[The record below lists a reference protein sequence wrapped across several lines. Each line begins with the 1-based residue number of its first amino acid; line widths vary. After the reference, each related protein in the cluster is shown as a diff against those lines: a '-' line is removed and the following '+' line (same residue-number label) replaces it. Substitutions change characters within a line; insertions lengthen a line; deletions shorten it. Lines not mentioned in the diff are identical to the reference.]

1 MTHGGKRPGA
11 GRKKGT
17 PNKASAARE
26 SKAQASGETPAD
38 VLLGAMREFW
48 RLAKKSTNARKQ
60 SEYLRAAAAVARDA
74 APYFH
79 ARRVSTAMQPNG
91 KGDEYNP
98 NAGAGGA
105 GDGVREVIHRVEI
118 IGGLPRGSTPE
129 KPEGDDYSDVP
140 PEEPR

>member
-1 MTHGGKRPGA
+1 MARGGKRPGA

-17 PNKASAARE
+17 PNRASAARE
-26 SKAQASGETPAD
+26 LEAQASGETPAD

-48 RLAKKSTNARKQ
+48 RLAKESTSARKRDAHI
-60 SEYLRAAAAVARDA
+60 RAAVAVARDA

-79 ARRVSTAMQPNG
+79 AKRLPTADPDG
-91 KGDEYNP
+91 A
-98 NAGAGGA
+98 AGAT
-105 GDGVREVIHRVEI
+105 EVVHRVEV

-140 PEEPR
+140 PEQPAWTARARPHPGD

>member
-1 MTHGGKRPGA
+1 MRGGKRPGS
-11 GRKKGT
+11 GRKKGI

-26 SKAQASGETPAD
+26 FAAQSSGETPAD

-48 RLAKKSTNARKQ
+48 GLAQKSTDARKR
-60 SEYLRAAAAVARDA
+60 SEYLRAAAAIARDT

-79 ARRVSTAMQPNG
+79 ARRTSTA
-91 KGDEYNP
+91 NP
-98 NAGAGGA
+98 PDAPAA
-105 GDGVREVIHRVEI
+105 RVVVEI

-140 PEEPR
+140 PEEPRWIQREVADHADGQ